1 MVQRIWDASGFTARL
16 STTEECPATSQESI
30 ADRNNWRDLYRAAL
44 FELDLSKLGERVK
57 AAEEAIHARASLD
70 GKIPSDE
77 RIALQD
83 AMNALSLLKR
93 THR

>member
-1 MVQRIWDASGFTARL
+1 VDG
-16 STTEECPATSQESI
+16 
-30 ADRNNWRDLYRAAL
+30 NNWRGLYRAAL

-57 AAEEAIHARASLD
+57 AAEEAIHNRTSLD
-70 GKIPSDE
+70 GKIFSDE